1 MMRLTKLLLL
11 PICMSLLTG
20 CGIKPDERVYGT
32 WTEIAT
38 GETVE
43 FRRDKTLRWFGLDG
57 TFEFRKSTNWAS
69 CIGMS
74 GCPSGQV
81 SIEVDGQSF
90 RASYYS
96 SRFNDDP
103 DSWYLSFR
111 SFSAMPYD
119 VSIGGRTTGGF
130 EVYRQGTVTS
140 PMTIVGFEK
149 VEDGLT
155 DLFPSPYQMRKYDG
169 DLVANMGST
178 LHRFH
183 AQTQTWSDMGV
194 EAWSMNLAE
203 SIIFSNDQYSLDFG
217 YTWSDLP
224 FLEGFSH
231 EGEMVARGTT
241 VYQTTRIDEDDEPVS
256 RQTWRVELGSLSPS
270 WEMVGEEPTA
280 NYEGRQIIAIDAFSP
295 LLRWVMHSP
304 DNNVVVKR
312 SYDEGATW
320 STLENE
326 CTTYLQAHT
335 DGVFCGAADETVL
348 WYSLASD
355 SWTNIDAAFSEAL
368 NPGGVLPDALYV
380 HRDEKVIRVGQGG
393 QEEVIVDYT
402 GLRRTPGVFMFDDEI
417 WLNCVTI
424 WRKIF

>member
-1 MMRLTKLLLL
+1 MMRLTKLLLF
-11 PICMSLLTG
+11 PICLSLLSA

-32 WTEIAT
+32 WTEIST
-38 GETVE
+38 GEIVE
-43 FRRDKTLRWFGLDG
+43 FSRDKTVRWFGLDG

-111 SFSAMPYD
+111 NFSGMPYD
-119 VSIGGRTTGGF
+119 VTIEGRTAGGF
-130 EVYRQGTVTS
+130 QVYREGTVAS
-140 PMTIVGFEK
+140 PMTIPGFSK
-149 VEDGLT
+149 ADGGLSE
-155 DLFPSPYQMRKYDG
+155 LLSRPYRMRKYDG
-169 DLVANMGST
+169 ELLAIIGST
-178 LHRFH
+178 LHRFNG
-183 AQTQTWSDMGV
+183 QTQTWSDTGV
-194 EAWSMNLAE
+194 ESWTMTLAA
-203 SIIFSNDQYSLDFG
+203 SLIFTPDQYSLDHG

-241 VYQTTRIDEDDEPVS
+241 LYQTTRIDEDDEPVS
-256 RQTWRVELGSLSPS
+256 RQTWRVELGSPSPS

-280 NYEGRQIIAIDAFSP
+280 NYEGRQILAIDTFSP
-295 LLRWVMHSP
+295 LLRWVMHSS

-320 STLENE
+320 SILENE
-326 CTTYLQAHT
+326 CTTYLQAHS

-348 WYSLASD
+348 WYSLTTNT
-355 SWTNIDAAFSEAL
+355 WTSMDAVFFDAL
-368 NPGGVLPDALYV
+368 NSTGVLPDALYV
-380 HRDEKVIRVGQGG
+380 HRDEKVIKVGQGG
-393 QEEVIVDYT
+393 EEEVIVDYT
-402 GLRRTPGVFMFDDEI
+402 GVRRKPGVFMFDDEI

-424 WRKIF
+424 WRKIL